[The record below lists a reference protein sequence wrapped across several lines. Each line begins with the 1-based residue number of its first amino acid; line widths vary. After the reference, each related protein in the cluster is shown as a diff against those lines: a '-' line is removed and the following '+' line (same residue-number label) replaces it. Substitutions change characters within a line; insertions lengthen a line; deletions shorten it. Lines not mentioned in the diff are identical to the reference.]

1 MTEREMGPEYF
12 RRVDDNDDAG
22 FYVQPR
28 LVHHIDD
35 DAIAALTGAY
45 REMLPEGG
53 AILDLM
59 SSWVSHLPDDIDYTE
74 VVGLGMN
81 RTELEANPRL
91 NRFLVHDL
99 NADPRLPFDDDAF
112 DACTIAVSVQ
122 YLVDPFAVFAE
133 IARVLKPDAPCVVSF
148 SNRCF
153 PTKAVAV
160 WQGLGDAD
168 HAKLVGYYFVEAG
181 GFGEP
186 EFIDRSPAPGKTDPL
201 YIVSARAVP
210 SALT

>member
-12 RRVDDNDDAG
+12 RRVDENDDAG
-22 FYVQPR
+22 FYIQPR
-28 LVHHIDD
+28 LVNHIDD
-35 DAIAALTGAY
+35 DAIAALTGVY
-45 REMLPEGG
+45 QDMLPSNG

-59 SSWVSHLPDDIDYTE
+59 SSWVSHLPDEIAYAE

-91 NRFLVHDL
+91 DRYLVHDL
-99 NADPRLPFDDDAF
+99 NADPALPFDDDVF
-112 DACTIAVSVQ
+112 DGCTIAVSVQ
-122 YLVDPFAVFAE
+122 YLTRPFEVFAE
-133 IARVLKPDAPCVVSF
+133 IARVLKPDAPCIVSF

-153 PTKAVAV
+153 PTKAVAI

-186 EFIDRSPAPGKTDPL
+186 VFVDQSPAPGKSDPL
-201 YIVSARAVP
+201 YIVSANAVV
-210 SALT
+210 SAPT